1 LVVIVNASGSVDKVI
16 FLHKLKGL
24 RSLEAAGQSLFLRR
38 SKTGQK
44 IGCVQVDRFRTF
56 DPVDIHGLVH
66 RAGQF
71 AGKKA
76 LAGRLTRPGSAIT
89 ARLET
94 ACSLEVVVAA
104 RLALGP
110 KPDNFFGR
118 IALSK
123 KLVRFTSK
131 ACIQNS
137 GNS

>member
-1 LVVIVNASGSVDKVI
+1 VDKVI

-66 RAGQF
+66 RPGQF

-104 RLALGP
+104 QAGARAEAGQ
-110 KPDNFFGR
+110 FFR
-118 IALSK
+118 TDRPFK
-123 KLVRFTSK
+123 KARQVYKQSLYTE
-131 ACIQNS
+131 
-137 GNS
+137 